1 MRMNTNSTNKGESM
15 INTGVE
21 IFIFKKKILQKI

>member
-1 MRMNTNSTNKGESM
+1 MNTNSTNKGESM

-21 IFIFKKKILQKI
+21 IFIFKKKTLQKI